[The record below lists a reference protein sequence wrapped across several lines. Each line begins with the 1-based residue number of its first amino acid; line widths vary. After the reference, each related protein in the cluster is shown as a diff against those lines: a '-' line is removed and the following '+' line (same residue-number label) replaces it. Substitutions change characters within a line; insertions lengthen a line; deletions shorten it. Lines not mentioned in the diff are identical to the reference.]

1 MLIDNINM
9 PMSLSLLSVLETQD
23 KDMGMFAAGPW
34 QSFGV
39 TEDTVQIAVTQQV
52 DQKTVVDGE
61 MIH

>member
-1 MLIDNINM
+1 MVQMVLRV
-9 PMSLSLLSVLETQD
+9 LLETQD

-34 QSFGV
+34 QTFGV

-61 MIH
+61 RV